1 MQDSRCKNVAE
12 RHNTVTVFMLTIK
25 GCRMRDE
32 IIAEVEP
39 ERFLARVDSEEKEDP
54 GMKHKVR
61 GNESMSMLMTT
72 SGIGSR

>member
-1 MQDSRCKNVAE
+1 
-12 RHNTVTVFMLTIK
+12 
-25 GCRMRDE
+25 MRDE

-39 ERFLARVDSEEKEDP
+39 ERFLARVEEKEDP